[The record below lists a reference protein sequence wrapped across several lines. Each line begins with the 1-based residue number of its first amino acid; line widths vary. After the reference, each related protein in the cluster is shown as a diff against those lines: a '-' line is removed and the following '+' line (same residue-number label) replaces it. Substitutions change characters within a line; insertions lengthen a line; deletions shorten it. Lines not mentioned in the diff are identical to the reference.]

1 MNLYTRRV
9 GVSIWLFLHRFRI
22 LRQRPG
28 RDNRAQAVHL
38 YSLSENSDLAHIPEA
53 FYRRRQPGSGLI
65 ECASVSPS
73 ILPRM
78 SRLNPRQQEAVNY
91 VGGPLLV
98 LAGAG
103 SGKTS
108 VITRKIAHLVQKCGI
123 QARHIVAMT
132 FTNKAARE
140 MKERVGTL
148 LKGSEA
154 RGLTVSTFHNLGMN
168 IIRKEYAALGYK
180 PGFSI
185 FDDGDIKALLTDI
198 MQKEYA
204 GDDGA
209 DEIKNYIDS
218 WKNDLIL
225 PDEALAGA
233 RGPKEQTAAIVYLH
247 YQRTLKA
254 YNAVDFNDLILLP
267 VKLFQEHKDILE
279 KWQNRIRYLLVDE
292 YQDTNSSQYLL
303 VKLLVGMR
311 NQITVVGDD
320 DQSIYA
326 WRGARPE
333 NLMLL
338 KEDYP
343 SLKVVMLEQNYRSTS
358 RILKCA
364 NTLIANNPHAFEK
377 QLWSEM
383 GMGDEIRVIRTRN
396 EDAECERVALE
407 ILTEHLRTERPYS
420 DFAILYRGN
429 YQAKLMELKLQH
441 HQIPYRLSGG
451 TSFFARQEVKDLM
464 SYFRLLVNPDDDN
477 AFLRVI
483 NVPRREIGSTTLE
496 KLGNYATE
504 RKISMYAATDEIGL
518 GEHLDSRYTER
529 LARFKRWMDGVRQQC
544 AQSDPIAALRS
555 MIMDIDYEQ
564 WLRQNASSDKV
575 AEARMGNVWFLVEAL
590 KNTLEKDEDGEMT
603 IEEAIGKLV
612 LRDMLERQQEEEDGA
627 EGVQMMTMHASK
639 GLEFP
644 SVYIIG
650 FEEEILP
657 HRSSIEADSIEE
669 ERRLAYVGITRA
681 KRNLALTFAAKRK
694 QYGEI
699 IDCTPSRFLDELP
712 QEDLVWEGQEDA
724 PVEVKAARGN
734 DALANMRA
742 MLKK

>member
-1 MNLYTRRV
+1 
-9 GVSIWLFLHRFRI
+9 
-22 LRQRPG
+22 
-28 RDNRAQAVHL
+28 
-38 YSLSENSDLAHIPEA
+38 
-53 FYRRRQPGSGLI
+53 
-65 ECASVSPS
+65 
-73 ILPRM
+73 M

-91 VGGPLLV
+91 VGGPMLV

-108 VITRKIAHLVQKCGI
+108 VITRKIAHLIQKCGI

-140 MKERVGTL
+140 MKERVGSL
-148 LKGSEA
+148 LRGSEGK
-154 RGLTVSTFHNLGMN
+154 GLTVSTFHNLGLN
-168 IIRKEYAALGYK
+168 IIRKEHVHLGYK

-185 FDDGDIKALLTDI
+185 FDEGDIKALLSDI
-198 MQKEYA
+198 MQKEYS
-204 GDDGA
+204 GDDGV
-209 DEIKNYIDS
+209 DEIKNYIGN
-218 WKNDLIL
+218 WKNELVM
-225 PDEALAGA
+225 PDEALASA

-254 YNAVDFNDLILLP
+254 YNAVDFDDLILLP
-267 VKLFQEHKDILE
+267 VKLFQAHPEVLE

-292 YQDTNSSQYLL
+292 YQDTNASQYLL

-311 NQITVVGDD
+311 HQFTVVGDD

-333 NLMLL
+333 NLMQL

-364 NTLIANNPHAFEK
+364 NVLIANNPHVFEK

-383 GMGDEIRVIRTRN
+383 GHGDEIRVIRCRN
-396 EDAECERVALE
+396 EESECERVALE
-407 ILTEHLRTERPYS
+407 ILTNHLRTGRPYS

-483 NVPRREIGSTTLE
+483 NVPRREIGSATLE
-496 KLGNYATE
+496 KLGNYATA
-504 RKISMYAATDEIGL
+504 RKVSMYAACDELGL
-518 GEHLDSRYTER
+518 GEHLDSRFGER
-529 LARFKRWMDGVRQQC
+529 LQRFKRWMDGVRQQC
-544 AQSDPIAALRS
+544 AQNDPIAALRS
-555 MIMDIDYEQ
+555 MVMDIDYEN

-575 AEARMGNVWFLVEAL
+575 ADARMGNVWFLIDAL

-612 LRDMLERQQEEEDGA
+612 LRDMLERQQEEEEGA
-627 EGVQMMTMHASK
+627 EGVQMMTLHASK

-644 SVYIIG
+644 CVYILG
-650 FEEEILP
+650 VEEEILP
-657 HRSSIEADSIEE
+657 HRSSIEADTIEE

-681 KRNLALTFAAKRK
+681 RQHLTLTFAAKRK
-694 QYGEI
+694 QYGEV

-712 QEDLVWEGQEDA
+712 PEDLIWEGQEDA
-724 PVEVKAARGN
+724 PLEVKQANGKS
-734 DALANMRA
+734 ALADIRA
-742 MLKK
+742 MLKKP

>member
-1 MNLYTRRV
+1 MRGPFPV
-9 GVSIWLFLHRFRI
+9 IDS
-22 LRQRPG
+22 
-28 RDNRAQAVHL
+28 
-38 YSLSENSDLAHIPEA
+38 
-53 FYRRRQPGSGLI
+53 
-65 ECASVSPS
+65 
-73 ILPRM
+73 M

-108 VITRKIAHLVQKCGI
+108 VITRKIAHLVQNCGI
-123 QARHIVAMT
+123 RAQHIVAMT

-148 LKGSEA
+148 LRGSEA

-168 IIRKEYAALGYK
+168 IIRKEYARMGYK

-198 MQKEYA
+198 MQKEYS

-209 DEIKNYIDS
+209 HEVKNYIDS

-233 RGPKEQTAAIVYLH
+233 RNPKEQTAAIVYLH

-267 VKLFQEHKDILE
+267 VKLFQEHADILE

-292 YQDTNSSQYLL
+292 YQDTNASQYLL
-303 VKLLVGMR
+303 VKMLIGMR
-311 NQITVVGDD
+311 NQFTVVGDD

-358 RILKCA
+358 RILRCA
-364 NTLIANNPHAFEK
+364 NVLIANNPHAFEK

-383 GMGDEIRVIRTRN
+383 GVGDEIRVIRCKN
-396 EDAECERVALE
+396 EEAEAERVAME
-407 ILTEHLRTERPYS
+407 ILTLHLRTNRPYS

-429 YQAKLMELKLQH
+429 YQAKLIELKLQH
-441 HQIPYRLSGG
+441 HQVPYRLSGG
-451 TSFFARQEVKDLM
+451 NSFFGRQEVKDLM
-464 SYFRLLVNPDDDN
+464 AYLRLLVNPDDDN
-477 AFLRVI
+477 AYLQII

-504 RKISMYAATDEIGL
+504 RGVSMYAASDELGL
-518 GEHLDSRYTER
+518 GEHLDARYTER
-529 LARFKRWMDGVRQQC
+529 LQRFKHWLDGVRQRV
-544 AQSDPIAALRS
+544 ALEDPIAALHE
-555 MIMDIDYEQ
+555 MIRDID
-564 WLRQNASSDKV
+564 
-575 AEARMGNVWFLVEAL
+575 
-590 KNTLEKDEDGEMT
+590 
-603 IEEAIGKLV
+603 
-612 LRDMLERQQEEEDGA
+612 
-627 EGVQMMTMHASK
+627 
-639 GLEFP
+639 
-644 SVYIIG
+644 
-650 FEEEILP
+650 
-657 HRSSIEADSIEE
+657 
-669 ERRLAYVGITRA
+669 
-681 KRNLALTFAAKRK
+681 
-694 QYGEI
+694 
-699 IDCTPSRFLDELP
+699 
-712 QEDLVWEGQEDA
+712 
-724 PVEVKAARGN
+724 
-734 DALANMRA
+734 
-742 MLKK
+742 

>member
-1 MNLYTRRV
+1 
-9 GVSIWLFLHRFRI
+9 
-22 LRQRPG
+22 
-28 RDNRAQAVHL
+28 
-38 YSLSENSDLAHIPEA
+38 
-53 FYRRRQPGSGLI
+53 
-65 ECASVSPS
+65 
-73 ILPRM
+73 M

-108 VITRKIAHLVQKCGI
+108 VITRKIAHLIQQCGI
-123 QARHIVAMT
+123 RAQYIVAMT

-148 LKGSEA
+148 LRAGEG
-154 RGLTVSTFHNLGMN
+154 RGLTVCTFHNLGLN
-168 IIRKEYAALGYK
+168 IIRKEHERLGYK

-185 FDDGDIKALLTDI
+185 FDESDIKSLLSDI
-198 MQKEYA
+198 MQKEYS
-204 GDDGA
+204 GDDGV
-209 DEIKNYIDS
+209 DEIKNMIGA

-225 PDEALAGA
+225 PEQALAEA
-233 RGPKEQTAAIVYLH
+233 RNPREQTAAIVYAH
-247 YQRTLKA
+247 YQRTLRA
-254 YNAVDFNDLILLP
+254 FNAVDFDDLILQP
-267 VKLFQEHKDILE
+267 VKLFQEHADVLE
-279 KWQNRIRYLLVDE
+279 RWQNRVRYLLVDE
-292 YQDTNSSQYLL
+292 YQDTNASQYLL
-303 VKLLVGMR
+303 VKMLIGLR
-311 NQITVVGDD
+311 NQFTVVGDD

-358 RILKCA
+358 RILRCA

-383 GMGDEIRVIRTRN
+383 GHGDEIRVIRCKN
-396 EDAECERVALE
+396 EEAEAERVAME
-407 ILTEHLRTERPYS
+407 ILTLHLRTDRPYK

-429 YQAKLMELKLQH
+429 YQAKLIELKLQH
-441 HQIPYRLSGG
+441 HQVPYRLSGG

-464 SYFRLLVNPDDDN
+464 SYLRLLVNPDDDN

-483 NVPRREIGSTTLE
+483 NVPRREIGSATLE
-496 KLGNYATE
+496 KLGNYSTE
-504 RKISMYAATDEIGL
+504 RQVSMYGACDEMGL
-518 GEHLDSRYTER
+518 AQHLDARFVER
-529 LARFKRWMDGVRQQC
+529 LQRFKRWMDKVREQV
-544 AQSDPIAALRS
+544 ALEEPIQALRS
-555 MIMDIDYEQ
+555 MIMDIDYEN
-564 WLRQNASSDKV
+564 WIRSNSSSDK
-575 AEARMGNVWFLVEAL
+575 AADYRISNVWFLIDAL

-603 IEEAIGKLV
+603 IEDAIGKLV
-612 LRDMLERQQEEEDGA
+612 LRDMLERQQEEEEGA
-627 EGVQMMTMHASK
+627 DGVQMMTLHASK

-644 SVYIIG
+644 YVFILG
-650 FEEEILP
+650 MEEEILP
-657 HRSSIEADSIEE
+657 HRSSIEADTIEE

-681 KRNLALTFAAKRK
+681 RQTLAFTFAAKRK

-699 IDCTPSRFLDELP
+699 IDCLPSRFLDELP
-712 QEDLVWEGQEDA
+712 PDDLAWEGQEDA

-734 DALANMRA
+734 TALADIRA
-742 MLKK
+742 MLKR

>member
-1 MNLYTRRV
+1 
-9 GVSIWLFLHRFRI
+9 
-22 LRQRPG
+22 
-28 RDNRAQAVHL
+28 
-38 YSLSENSDLAHIPEA
+38 
-53 FYRRRQPGSGLI
+53 
-65 ECASVSPS
+65 
-73 ILPRM
+73 M

-108 VITRKIAHLVQKCGI
+108 VITRKIAHLVQQCGI
-123 QARHIVAMT
+123 RAQHIVAMT

-148 LKGSEA
+148 LKGAEG
-154 RGLTVSTFHNLGMN
+154 RGLTVCTFHNLGMN
-168 IIRKEYAALGYK
+168 IIRKEGARLGYK

-185 FDDGDIKALLTDI
+185 FDDGDIKALLSDI
-198 MQKEYA
+198 MQKEYS
-204 GDDGA
+204 GDDGI
-209 DEIKNYIDS
+209 DEIKGYIGS

-225 PDEALAGA
+225 PPEALETA
-233 RGPKEQTAAIVYLH
+233 RNPKEQTAAIVYMH

-254 YNAVDFNDLILLP
+254 YNAVDFDDLILLP
-267 VKLFQEHKDILE
+267 VKLFQEHADILE
-279 KWQNRIRYLLVDE
+279 KWQNKVRYLLVDE
-292 YQDTNSSQYLL
+292 YQDTNASQYLL
-303 VKLLVGMR
+303 VKMLVGMR
-311 NQITVVGDD
+311 NQFTVVGDD

-338 KEDYP
+338 KDDFP

-383 GMGDEIRVIRTRN
+383 GHGDEIRVIRCKN
-396 EDAECERVALE
+396 EDAECERVAME
-407 ILTEHLRTERPYS
+407 ILSLHLRTDRPYS

-464 SYFRLLVNPDDDN
+464 AYFRLLVNPDDDN

-483 NVPRREIGSTTLE
+483 NVPRREIGSSTLE

-504 RKISMYAATDEIGL
+504 RKISMYNATDEMGL
-518 GEHLDSRYTER
+518 GAHLDSRYSER
-529 LARFKRWMDGVRQQC
+529 LQRFKQWMDKIRQQC
-544 AQSDPIAALRS
+544 AENEPIAVLRS
-555 MIMDIDYEQ
+555 MVMDIDYEN

-575 AEARMGNVWFLVEAL
+575 AEARMGNVWFLIDAL
-590 KNTLEKDEDGEMT
+590 KNTLERDEDGDMT
-603 IEEAIGKLV
+603 IEDAIGKLV
-612 LRDMLERQQEEEDGA
+612 LRDMLERQQEEEEGA
-627 EGVQMMTMHASK
+627 EGVQMLTLHASK

-644 SVYIIG
+644 YVFIIG
-650 FEEEILP
+650 MEEEILP
-657 HRSSIEADSIEE
+657 HRSSIEADTIEE

-681 KRNLALTFAAKRK
+681 RQTLAFTFAAKRK

-699 IDCTPSRFLDELP
+699 IDCSPSRFLDELP
-712 QEDLVWEGQEDA
+712 PEDLAWEGLDDT
-724 PVEVKAARGN
+724 PVEVKAVRGN
-734 DALANMRA
+734 AALADIRA
-742 MLKK
+742 MMKK

>member
-1 MNLYTRRV
+1 
-9 GVSIWLFLHRFRI
+9 
-22 LRQRPG
+22 
-28 RDNRAQAVHL
+28 
-38 YSLSENSDLAHIPEA
+38 
-53 FYRRRQPGSGLI
+53 
-65 ECASVSPS
+65 
-73 ILPRM
+73 M
-78 SRLNPRQQEAVNY
+78 SRLNPRQQEAVHY
-91 VGGPLLV
+91 IGGPLLV

-108 VITRKIAHLVQKCGI
+108 VITRKIAYLVQKCGI
-123 QARHIVAMT
+123 RAQHIVAVT

-140 MKERVGTL
+140 MKERVGSL
-148 LKGSEA
+148 LRGSEGK
-154 RGLTVSTFHNLGMN
+154 GLTVSTFHNLGLN
-168 IIRKEYAALGYK
+168 IIRKEHARLGYK

-185 FDDGDIKALLTDI
+185 FDESDVKSLLTDI
-198 MQKEYA
+198 MQKDYA
-204 GDDGA
+204 GDDGV
-209 DEIKNYIDS
+209 DEIKNLIGN
-218 WKNDLIL
+218 WKNELVM
-225 PDEALAGA
+225 PDQALAGA
-233 RGPKEQTAAIVYLH
+233 RNPREQTAAVVYLH

-254 YNAVDFNDLILLP
+254 YNAVDFDDLILQP
-267 VKLFQEHKDILE
+267 VKLLQAHADILE

-292 YQDTNSSQYLL
+292 YQDTNTSQYLL

-311 NQITVVGDD
+311 NQFTVVGDD

-333 NLMLL
+333 NLNQL
-338 KEDYP
+338 KIDYP

-383 GMGDEIRVIRTRN
+383 GHGDEIRVIRCRN
-396 EDAECERVALE
+396 EEAECERVAME
-407 ILTEHLRTERPYS
+407 ILTEHLRSDRPYS

-496 KLGNYATE
+496 KLGNYAGS
-504 RKISMYAATDEIGL
+504 RHISLYAACSEAGL
-518 GEHLDSRYTER
+518 GTQLDYRYSER
-529 LARFKRWMDGVRQQC
+529 LARFTQWMDRIRQQC
-544 AQSDPIAALRS
+544 AENEPIAVLRS
-555 MIMDIDYEQ
+555 MVTDIDYES

-575 AEARMGNVWFLVEAL
+575 ADARMGNVWFLIDAL
-590 KNTLEKDEDGEMT
+590 KNTLEKDEEGNIT

-612 LRDMLERQQEEEDGA
+612 LRDMLERQQEEEEGA
-627 EGVQMMTMHASK
+627 DGVQMMTLHASK

-644 SVYIIG
+644 SVFILG
-650 FEEEILP
+650 VEEELLP

-681 KRNLALTFAAKRK
+681 RHNLTLTFAAKRK
-694 QYGEI
+694 QFGEI
-699 IDCTPSRFLDELP
+699 MDCSPSRFLDELP
-712 QEDLVWEGQEDA
+712 AEDLQWEGGDDT
-724 PVEVKAARGN
+724 PVEVKAVRGN
-734 DALANMRA
+734 SALADIRA
-742 MLKK
+742 LLKR

>member
-1 MNLYTRRV
+1 M
-9 GVSIWLFLHRFRI
+9 
-22 LRQRPG
+22 
-28 RDNRAQAVHL
+28 
-38 YSLSENSDLAHIPEA
+38 
-53 FYRRRQPGSGLI
+53 
-65 ECASVSPS
+65 
-73 ILPRM
+73 
-78 SRLNPRQQEAVNY
+78 NY

-108 VITRKIAHLVQKCGI
+108 VITRKIAHLVKNCGI

-168 IIRKEYAALGYK
+168 IIRKEYARLGYK

-198 MQKEYA
+198 MQKEYS

-233 RGPKEQTAAIVYLH
+233 RNPKEQTAAIVYLH

-267 VKLFQEHKDILE
+267 VKLFQEHPDILE
-279 KWQNRIRYLLVDE
+279 KWQNRIRYLLV
-292 YQDTNSSQYLL
+292 
-303 VKLLVGMR
+303 KMLVGMR
-311 NQITVVGDD
+311 NQFTVVGDD

-364 NTLIANNPHAFEK
+364 NILIANNPHVFEK

-383 GMGDEIRVIRTRN
+383 GHGDEIRVIRTRN
-396 EDAECERVALE
+396 EEAECERVALE
-407 ILTEHLRTERPYS
+407 ILTEHLRTQRPYS

-496 KLGNYATE
+496 KLGNYASE
-504 RKISMYAATDEIGL
+504 RGISMYAAADEIGL
-518 GEHLDSRYTER
+518 GAHLDSRYAER
-529 LARFKRWMDGVRQQC
+529 LARFKHWMDNVRQQC
-544 AQSDPIAALRS
+544 AQNDPIAAIRS
-555 MIMDIDYEQ
+555 MVMDIDYEN

-575 AEARMGNVWFLVEAL
+575 ADARMGNVWFLVDAL
-590 KNTLEKDEDGEMT
+590 KNTLEKDEDGDMT
-603 IEEAIGKLV
+603 IEDAIGKLV
-612 LRDMLERQQEEEDGA
+612 LRDMLERQQEEEEGA

-657 HRSSIEADSIEE
+657 HRSSIEADTIEE

-694 QYGEI
+694 QYGEV

-712 QEDLVWEGQEDA
+712 PEDLVWEGMEEA

-734 DALANMRA
+734 DALAAMRA
-742 MLKK
+742 MLKR

>member
-1 MNLYTRRV
+1 
-9 GVSIWLFLHRFRI
+9 
-22 LRQRPG
+22 
-28 RDNRAQAVHL
+28 
-38 YSLSENSDLAHIPEA
+38 
-53 FYRRRQPGSGLI
+53 
-65 ECASVSPS
+65 
-73 ILPRM
+73 M

-108 VITRKIAHLVQKCGI
+108 VITRKIAYLVQQCGVRA
-123 QARHIVAMT
+123 QYIVAVT

-140 MKERVGTL
+140 MKERVTSL
-148 LKGSEA
+148 LRGSEG
-154 RGLTVSTFHNLGMN
+154 RGLTVSTFHNLGLN
-168 IIRKEYAALGYK
+168 IIRKEYARLGYK

-185 FDDGDIKALLTDI
+185 FDEGDIKALLTDI

-209 DEIKNYIDS
+209 DEIKHMIGN
-218 WKNDLIL
+218 WKNDLVL
-225 PDEALAGA
+225 PAEALANA
-233 RGPKEQTAAIVYLH
+233 RNPREQTAAIVYTA

-254 YNAVDFNDLILLP
+254 YNALDFDDLILLP
-267 VKLFQEHKDILE
+267 VKLFQEHADILE
-279 KWQNRIRYLLVDE
+279 KWQNRVRYLLVDE
-292 YQDTNSSQYLL
+292 YQDTNASQYLL
-303 VKLLVGMR
+303 VKQLIGTR
-311 NQITVVGDD
+311 NQFTVVGDD

-358 RILKCA
+358 RILRCA

-383 GMGDEIRVIRTRN
+383 GHGDEIRVIRCKN
-396 EDAECERVALE
+396 EDAEAERVAME
-407 ILTEHLRTERPYS
+407 ILTLHLRTDRPYR

-429 YQAKLMELKLQH
+429 YQAKLIELKLQH
-441 HQIPYRLSGG
+441 HQVPYRLSGG

-477 AFLRVI
+477 AYLRVI

-504 RKISMYAATDEIGL
+504 RGISMYAASAELGL
-518 GEHLDSRYTER
+518 GEHLDHRFVDR
-529 LARFKRWMDGVRQQC
+529 LQRFKRWMDGVRHQV
-544 AQSDPIAALRS
+544 AQDDPIAALRG
-555 MIMDIDYEQ
+555 MVTDIDYEN
-564 WLRQNASSDKV
+564 WIRQNSSSDK
-575 AEARMGNVWFLVEAL
+575 AADYRIGNVSFLIEAL
-590 KNTLEKDEDGEMT
+590 KNTLEKDEDGDMT
-603 IEEAIGKLV
+603 IEDAIGKLV
-612 LRDMLERQQEEEDGA
+612 LRDMLERQQEEEEGA
-627 EGVQMMTMHASK
+627 DGVQMMTLHASK

-644 SVYIIG
+644 YVFIMG
-650 FEEEILP
+650 MEEEILP
-657 HRSSIEADSIEE
+657 HRSSIEADTIEE

-681 KRNLALTFAAKRK
+681 RQTLAFTFAAKRK

-699 IDCTPSRFLDELP
+699 IDCSPSRFLDELP
-712 QEDLVWEGQEDA
+712 ADDLAWEGLQDT

-734 DALANMRA
+734 HALADIRA
-742 MLKK
+742 MLKR